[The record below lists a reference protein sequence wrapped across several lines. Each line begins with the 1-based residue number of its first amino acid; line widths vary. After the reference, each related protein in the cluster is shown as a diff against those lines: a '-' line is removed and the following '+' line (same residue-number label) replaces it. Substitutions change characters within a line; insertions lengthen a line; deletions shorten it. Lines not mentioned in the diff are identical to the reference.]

1 MELRQRRLPWVVLF
15 ACTVLLQHVTVA
27 NAAAAAA
34 GGSSTG
40 VNDARFVYNK
50 SKADVGAESTDADTD
65 TNVKLLDE
73 NETDSVSTNKS
84 LLFALR
90 NTIAYRLE
98 WNPYFFLGK

>member
-27 NAAAAAA
+27 NAAVAATAA
-34 GGSSTG
+34 GGSTTG

-65 TNVKLLDE
+65 TNLKLLDE
-73 NETDSVSTNKS
+73 NETDSVSTN
-84 LLFALR
+84 
-90 NTIAYRLE
+90 
-98 WNPYFFLGK
+98 

>member
-27 NAAAAAA
+27 NAAAAA
-34 GGSSTG
+34 GGITTG

-73 NETDSVSTNKS
+73 NETDSVSTN
-84 LLFALR
+84 
-90 NTIAYRLE
+90 
-98 WNPYFFLGK
+98 